1 MDKGIKEI
9 FTRTSIRNFQDKPV
23 QKSDIELLLKAAMQA
38 PSAGNQQGW
47 EFLVVDDKET
57 SEKLS
62 KVSQYATPAK
72 KAPLCIIPLGT
83 MNKMKYPENVDMD
96 LSAATMNILLEAKSI
111 GLGSVWMG
119 VAPLDDRMN
128 KVREIFGLS
137 NDLRPFAIIP
147 IGYPVKENE
156 PKLRYDESKV
166 HWNKY

>member
-1 MDKGIKEI
+1 MEKGIKEI
-9 FTRTSIRNFQDKPV
+9 FTRTSIRNFQNKPV
-23 QKSDIELLLKAAMQA
+23 EKSDIELLLKAAMQA

-47 EFLVVDDKET
+47 EFLVVDDKELL
-57 SEKLS
+57 EKLS

-96 LSAATMNILLEAKSI
+96 LSAATMNILLEAKAI
-111 GLGSVWMG
+111 GLGGVWMG

-147 IGYPVKENE
+147 IGYPKRDIKKE
-156 PKLRYDESKV
+156 LRYYEKRIHFNS
-166 HWNKY
+166 Y